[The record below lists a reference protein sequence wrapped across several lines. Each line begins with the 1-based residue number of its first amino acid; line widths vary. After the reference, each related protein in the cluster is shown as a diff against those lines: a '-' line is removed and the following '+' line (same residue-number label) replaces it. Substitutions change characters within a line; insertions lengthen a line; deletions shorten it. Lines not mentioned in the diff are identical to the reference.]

1 MSRRIAIAILLT
13 VWATLIV
20 GGLGAYFAVR
30 SVMLA
35 DMDRQLVDFCRMLPA
50 VEKVAGQTTSREARY
65 IVFDQTG
72 NRLGSSVTQSFARGT
87 AEIKGAQFVSL
98 DG

>member
-1 MSRRIAIAILLT
+1 MGRRIAVAILLT

-30 SVMLA
+30 EVMLA

-50 VEKVAGQTTSREARY
+50 IETVAGQTTSREARY
-65 IVFDQTG
+65 IIYDE
-72 NRLGSSVTQSFARGT
+72 NDKRLGSSSVDAFARGT
-87 AEIKGAQFVSL
+87 SEIVRAQFVRL